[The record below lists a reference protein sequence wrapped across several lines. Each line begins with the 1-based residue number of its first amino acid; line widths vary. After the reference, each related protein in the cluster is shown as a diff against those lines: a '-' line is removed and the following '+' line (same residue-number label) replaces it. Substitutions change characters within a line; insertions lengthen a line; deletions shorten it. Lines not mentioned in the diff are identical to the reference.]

1 MTYPLIV
8 FEGIDGAGKSTQ
20 IQRVAEWL
28 RSRSIAVLCQKEP
41 TDGPYGARIR
51 QLAKQQIRL
60 PLEEEYAL
68 FLADRRWNR
77 DEVLLP
83 AFSRGEVVLL
93 DRYYYST
100 AAYQGIRGLNP
111 ETVLAENEAF
121 APKPLLCFIFELP
134 VDVALQRILSTRG
147 EGTDAFEK
155 RADLEAIDR
164 VFASLQRS
172 EIVRLNASQSP
183 DALFAEITQHVT
195 DRLSSIRSEEP

>member
-28 RSRSIAVLCQKEP
+28 RSRSIPVLCQKEP

-51 QLAKQQIRL
+51 QLAKQHIRL

-68 FLADRRWNR
+68 FLTDRRWNR

-83 AFSRGEVVLL
+83 AFARGEVVLL

-121 APKPLLCFIFELP
+121 APKPLICFIFELP
-134 VDVALQRILSTRG
+134 VDVALQRILAARG

-155 RADLEAIDR
+155 RVDLEAIDR
-164 VFASLQRS
+164 VFSSLQRP
-172 EIVRLNASQSP
+172 EIVRVNAAQSP
-183 DALFAEITQHVT
+183 EALYTEICQYLT
-195 DRLSSIRSEEP
+195 DKLLSIRSETP